1 MPDARRV
8 VEHIWYDDAIVARLA
23 RVVLLPVSFLFRAA
37 VGARA
42 LAYRTGLA
50 RPTAA
55 PLPAVSIGNLTV
67 GGTGKTPI
75 AAWIAGELGRRG
87 ASPAVVLRGVGDDET
102 AVHAL
107 LNPGVPIIAD
117 ADRIAGMR
125 EAKERGADVVV
136 LDDAFQHRR
145 AERVADIVLIG
156 ADGWSRPRHLL
167 PAGGWREPLGAL
179 ARASLALITRKAATD
194 DAVQRVQRAVERTAR
209 GLPIAIVRLESA
221 ELRRL
226 DRDDDVAA
234 MSALERRHVL
244 AIAGIADPHAFFAQV
259 ASAGPESVDGA
270 TFADHHAFTAADVSA
285 LSRRARGVQYVVCTL
300 KDAVKLA
307 PLWPRAG
314 APLWY
319 VSQRVVVES
328 GGERIDAL
336 LAELLRRR
344 HRDPRGPS
352 PDAAS
357 YPR

>member
-1 MPDARRV
+1 
-8 VEHIWYDDAIVARLA
+8 
-23 RVVLLPVSFLFRAA
+23 
-37 VGARA
+37 
-42 LAYRTGLA
+42 
-50 RPTAA
+50 
-55 PLPAVSIGNLTV
+55 
-67 GGTGKTPI
+67 
-75 AAWIAGELGRRG
+75 
-87 ASPAVVLRGVGDDET
+87 
-102 AVHAL
+102 
-107 LNPGVPIIAD
+107 
-117 ADRIAGMR
+117 
-125 EAKERGADVVV
+125 
-136 LDDAFQHRR
+136 
-145 AERVADIVLIG
+145 
-156 ADGWSRPRHLL
+156 
-167 PAGGWREPLGAL
+167 
-179 ARASLALITRKAATD
+179 
-194 DAVQRVQRAVERTAR
+194 
-209 GLPIAIVRLESA
+209 
-221 ELRRL
+221 
-226 DRDDDVAA
+226 
-234 MSALERRHVL
+234 L

-270 TFADHHAFTAADVSA
+270 TFADHHAVTAADVSA